1 MNSQVDFQAYYNS
14 LDCVADYFVSIGTT
28 EAAFSAPIDYDSPIE
43 VKVLFQYPPFPKHEV
58 PLPEN
63 IEEVT
68 VT

>member
-1 MNSQVDFQAYYNS
+1 MNPQTEFQAHCNS
-14 LDCVADYFVSIGTT
+14 LDCVADYFISIGPT
-28 EAAFSAPIDYDSPIE
+28 EATLSALTDYSSPVE
-43 VKVLFQYPPFPKHEV
+43 AKVLFQYPPFHRYEI